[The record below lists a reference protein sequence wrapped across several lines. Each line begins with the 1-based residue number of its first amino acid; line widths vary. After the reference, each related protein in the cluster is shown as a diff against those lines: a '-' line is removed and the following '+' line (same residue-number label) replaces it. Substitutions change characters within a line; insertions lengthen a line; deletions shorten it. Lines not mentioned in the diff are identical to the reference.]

1 MVDELQMSEVGA
13 EDSEQIS
20 SNFMT
25 MHMIS
30 RLLVLMILQYESSG
44 HNA

>member
-25 MHMIS
+25 FHDYWFS
-30 RLLVLMILQYESSG
+30 
-44 HNA
+44 